1 VTQSRPGGRAST
13 YIHTISITTSEDEPV
28 SVTGKVKFFN
38 EAKGYTNYASGFQNI
53 YWDEIDDFRNGVVYE
68 IRQGMPWD
76 TALFLKTQAHPPYTA
91 QGNGTFLI
99 KARCQPIAGLT
110 VYSESAAE
118 ITIAG
123 NQLALN
129 LLASWDEKA
138 TGWSGAFDNGI
149 GVDSGNLRLGGAGN
163 ILADNPLLESLVTSA
178 ATVSGSALSFAYV
191 PPTIAIGMAVADTT
205 TAGATPALA
214 TVLSIDYGSSSVDYG
229 SVAAAAS
236 ADVDD
241 GLVTTSATVAID
253 YGAVTGTTATVTI
266 SANVGGGGV
275 LSGDTLVFSTPDV
288 LDYGGIIADTPV
300 YYTIPA
306 SHIVNAGS
314 VVQAS
319 VNATTQIIGVP
330 VGQNILTVED
340 FLNDPDVL
348 GSASTQYVDGWV
360 EIIVSQDGV
369 TWPTLPGGAPAW
381 QKFVPGVYLGQA
393 WNFRLALESQS
404 ASAIPYALAFNFTV
418 QLPAR
423 IDHYQ
428 HQTIA
433 ALGTT
438 ITFRRDGT
446 TALAA
451 FNGGPGANG
460 LPYCSVSWQA
470 TAGDTY
476 TITGLSLSQL
486 TIQFVNGGGGVP
498 RSNVNIT
505 VEGY

>member
-1 VTQSRPGGRAST
+1 M
-13 YIHTISITTSEDEPV
+13 

-38 EAKGYTNYASGFQNI
+38 ETKGYTNYAAGFQNI
-53 YWDEIDDFRNGVVYE
+53 YWDEIDDFRNGIVYE
-68 IRQGMPWD
+68 IRQGTLWD
-76 TALFLKTQAHPPYTA
+76 NALFLKTQAHAPYTA

-110 VYSESAAE
+110 VYSESATE
-118 ITIAG
+118 ITISG
-123 NQLALN
+123 NQLSLN

-138 TGWSGAFDNGI
+138 SGWRGAFDNGI

-163 ILADNPLLESLVTSA
+163 ILADDRLLESLATSA
-178 ATVSGSALSFAYV
+178 ATASGNVLSLAYV
-191 PPTIAIGMAVADTT
+191 PPSFATGMAVADTT
-205 TAGATPALA
+205 TAGVIPALA
-214 TVLSIDYGSSSVDYG
+214 TVLSIAYGSGNLDYG
-229 SVAAAAS
+229 SVAAAATS
-236 ADVDD
+236 SVDD
-241 GLVTTSATVAID
+241 GSVTVSAATDVD

-266 SANVGGGGV
+266 SANVSGGGV
-275 LSGDTLVFSTPDV
+275 LFGDTIVFSTAGV
-288 LDYGGIIADTPV
+288 LDFGGVITGTPV

-306 SHIVNAGS
+306 SHIVYAGS

-319 VNATTQIIGVP
+319 VNASTQIVGVP
-330 VGQNILTVED
+330 VGQNILAVED

-360 EIIVSQDGV
+360 EIIISQDGV

-393 WNFRLALESQS
+393 WNFRLALKSES
-404 ASAIPYALAFNFTV
+404 ANFVPYALAFNFAV

-428 HQTIA
+428 NQSIA
-433 ALGTT
+433 AGGTT

-446 TALAA
+446 TAPAA
-451 FNGGPGANG
+451 FNGGPGANSA
-460 LPYCSVSWQA
+460 PYYSVSWPA
-470 TAGDTY
+470 LPGDTY
-476 TITGLSLSQL
+476 AIVNGDG
-486 TIQFVNGGGGVP
+486 VNGGIGPSPAHLNIQFLNGGVGVA

>member
-1 VTQSRPGGRAST
+1 VTQSPPEGRAST
-13 YIHTISITTSEDEPV
+13 YITANSITTSEDKPV

-53 YWDEIDDFRNGVVYE
+53 YWDEIDDFRNGIVYE
-68 IRQGMPWD
+68 IRQGTPWD
-76 TALFLKTQAHPPYTA
+76 TALLLKTQAHPPYTA

-110 VYSESAAE
+110 VYSDSAAE

-123 NQLALN
+123 NQLSLN

-163 ILADNPLLESLVTSA
+163 ILADNPLLESLATSA
-178 ATVSGSALSFAYV
+178 ATASGSVLSFANV
-191 PPTIAIGMAVADTT
+191 PPTIVSGMAVADTT
-205 TAGATPALA
+205 TAGAIPALA
-214 TVLSIDYGSSSVDYG
+214 TVLSIDYGFGNLDFG
-229 SVAAAAS
+229 SVAAAATS
-236 ADVDD
+236 SVDD
-241 GLVTTSATVAID
+241 GSVAASAATDVD
-253 YGAVTGTTATVTI
+253 YGAVSITATVTI
-266 SANVGGGGV
+266 SANVSGGGV
-275 LSGDTLVFSTPDV
+275 LSGDSIVFSTPDV
-288 LDYGGIIADTPV
+288 LDYGGIITDTPV

-330 VGQNILTVED
+330 VGQNILAVED

-404 ASAIPYALAFNFTV
+404 ANAIPYALAFNFTV

-428 HQTIA
+428 HQSIA
-433 ALGTT
+433 AGGTT
-438 ITFRRDGT
+438 ITFQRDGT
-446 TALAA
+446 TTPAA

-486 TIQFVNGGGGVP
+486 TIQFFNGGGGVP